1 METKKYIVLADT
13 SYMEN
18 HLEITN
24 IRYGFVSKNLG
35 DTPTCNLN
43 YDVDFTADF
52 YWHIRFY
59 EVFFN
64 KKEQPI
70 RLHCLGGFEEDV
82 EFPNG
87 WIDFSNYLI
96 DANFNKWF
104 VHNNAEKGYYFD
116 SNEELYKRL
125 LEWSHESADYLV
137 RNRLIESIEN
147 EEYHV

>member
-43 YDVDFTADF
+43 YAVDFTADF

-64 KKEQPI
+64 KKEKAECIIFSLQTI
-70 RLHCLGGFEEDV
+70 SQHDLLIIIILHRQG
-82 EFPNG
+82 
-87 WIDFSNYLI
+87 
-96 DANFNKWF
+96 
-104 VHNNAEKGYYFD
+104 
-116 SNEELYKRL
+116 
-125 LEWSHESADYLV
+125 
-137 RNRLIESIEN
+137 EN
-147 EEYHV
+147 S

>member
-1 METKKYIVLADT
+1 MKKKYIVLANT
-13 SYMEN
+13 SYMKE

-24 IRYGFVSKNLG
+24 IRYAFVSKNLG
-35 DTPTCNLN
+35 DAPTSNLN
-43 YDVDFTADF
+43 YDVDFTDTF
-52 YWHIRFY
+52 YRHIRFY
-59 EVFFN
+59 EVTFN
-64 KKEQPI
+64 DKGQPVK
-70 RLHCLGGFEEDV
+70 LHCLGGYQDDV

-87 WIDFSNYLI
+87 WIDFSEYLL
-96 DANFNKWF
+96 DAEYYRWF
-104 VHNNAEKGYYFD
+104 VHNNAEEGYYFD